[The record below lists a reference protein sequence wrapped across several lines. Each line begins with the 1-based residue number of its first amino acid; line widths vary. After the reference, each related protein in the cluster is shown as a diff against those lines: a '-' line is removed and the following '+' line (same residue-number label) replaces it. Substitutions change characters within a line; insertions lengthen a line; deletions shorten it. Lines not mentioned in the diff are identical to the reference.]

1 MHLQIFYGSSN
12 PQIIVCIITQGYRKN
27 KAFRQAMLALLIYNN
42 NVTNGCS
49 ISCSGRQGSAS
60 LVIDAEGVNALIL
73 SAVTKC

>member
-1 MHLQIFYGSSN
+1 M
-12 PQIIVCIITQGYRKN
+12 
-27 KAFRQAMLALLIYNN
+27 LIYNN

>member
-1 MHLQIFYGSSN
+1 M
-12 PQIIVCIITQGYRKN
+12 ITKT
-27 KAFRQAMLALLIYNN
+27 KLLIYNN